1 MSDLNKLVPDPTKRY
16 NPLIKPTDAAWK
28 EVEYTFRRMLDR
40 PTLTIKQVLDDHF
53 TPHERKLFLPAVEP
67 RSLRECQED
76 STRRYRALLAGR
88 FKGHFPSLATK
99 FAMLYFGLPV
109 EPALSQFAQLSKPSF
124 EIDDWQQLHE
134 AEVSP
139 PLHFLTAH
147 DRRNFGYDHLRGTE
161 APYST
166 IPVPA
171 ARFRGHSGVTGV
183 AQDDSESQGLNL
195 RGGGNDDDDD
205 DDEEMPDLH
214 HHPRASIQPIPETP
228 YVESSGYLGR
238 RTPPAQVLPQSTPSI
253 SSTKHIIRNDELPD
267 LQHHPRTFIP
277 PIPETPYV
285 ESSGYQP
292 RQRPPPKATP
302 TISSGKPRVSSAA
315 TPSRL
320 EVPTPAGVPGGRY
333 QTAASKILP
342 ARAPGSSAST
352 PATTRPTS
360 VPRGSSNNPTFG
372 PGTST
377 SAIGTGLG
385 STRLPGFGSSSHQV
399 PSTSNP
405 VSNPASFAIGTGL
418 NNQPVR
424 ANSSQGLPG
433 SSSIVAATGSSQGRT
448 PATQHFKLS
457 SVAGTGRGK
466 ASRTPGFAPPSMPS
480 TSNNQE
486 SASAYSGYGDPTP
499 RSPAKNLAELFGF
512 QGRVTFNAA
521 NLSTLEQAS
530 RKLLSLKQRDQS
542 DMVLDHMNRKDK
554 SVVRSFNT
562 KIPLPS
568 TGDLAN
574 YVNEQS
580 KTNQDCVWFVRR
592 QGETTPTH
600 WAPTDS
606 DYTNDMVRLSRTN
619 DFGGS
624 DFAYYTVPRRGVFF
638 GAESQSH
645 ALPSTFP
652 WGANQ
657 YMPFLTTAQ
666 EVLIGRPQIPGGSH
680 CDIVLSGEHDF
691 QKSYQNHWYGGL
703 EIDYYFWLAMH
714 PHIIRRTPTNIRSEA
729 LPEDSVVFYLPG
741 SRLNA
746 STRELRKC
754 SHKAGAKDP
763 YEDALRTIENFMRVS
778 HMPVKASK
786 YRIWRGTDFFSHII
800 YPTRA
805 ERRPAEWHHLDQ
817 TARQQDQQNLSRFI
831 TDSVNDERE
840 PCRLFVIQPVDGD
853 VTCRMV
859 SQEWNNGH
867 QDFNVDSHAMATFKS
882 KVRKLYEGCP
892 NIEYDPEKHSIL
904 LQPLIPRKFANDWNP
919 APFILRP
926 NDPDNQLAIIRRR
939 IIAEEV
945 QISILQDDKLD
956 FVKQLDRSE
965 WGPRYGDVTRFRDEL
980 GLPLISLARE
990 DFPHPPDERPEQR
1003 VPEENAREKTWS
1015 KQPSVFD
1022 RGIYN
1027 PSIPINAPPIEA
1039 IMRTGG
1045 SDTNLYLFNKNVLTA
1060 TEQRDLQELGWKYRN
1075 MILDRQNGC
1084 PFEKCKYDYRQGK
1097 DVEFVQHLK
1106 ESHVDN
1112 KCPWCDV
1119 QLFTHWTSQQREE
1132 HIKEKHAAQ
1141 LRKILNMPD
1150 PRSATR
1156 KPTVAQSTSE
1166 DLCAIPS
1173 TILGRLQPPKGPLP
1187 KLRPPPKAN
1196 GKESEYRYCDRCGRD
1211 HHVLNDRDERDHHDR
1226 TCVPHAEAVGRCT
1239 FCETCGDAVWN
1250 NKEVRDEFAPYDEY
1264 PHRCRGTSHPKKP
1277 FCNKCG
1283 FSLRKLSDEKIDR
1296 HRHHCGGFF
1305 AHVGCFCPYC
1315 QKNFVVDGK
1324 QEEIETIKKHII
1336 DCPDKKPPNIT
1347 PFEIYPEGYW
1357 KDRDQPTDPLYI
1369 GSNATR
1375 DLVRRQPRRPA
1386 PNRFLS
1392 YPLVWHDKPGPS
1404 PVQDPPAEC
1413 TIRGCLEPLFGL
1425 TPSEVLVHYETKH
1438 GGMPLK
1444 QCPLCR
1450 LDFRVPEEERKANEN
1465 LPEIQARIFQVRH
1478 MECHVYELWKIL
1490 EDKDIPHIPQ
1500 REPFGPGHSMWDPD
1514 NERAVDRRDKRCPY
1528 FERCGAM
1535 VGFMNQRQLNHHMET
1550 AHGAEDF
1557 VIGRQ
1562 PNREAELARL
1572 REERKK
1578 QRIREGKQPI
1588 PGTNTGAQSG
1598 PPGTASTD
1606 TGLFEQP
1613 DNSRPGGRR
1622 DVNRP
1627 QESQPVTDPMQGV
1640 EIGESQ
1646 IPPSGQRTPPITPYG
1661 PREGQGA
1668 NTGGHSGDISG
1679 GGGGNDGGG
1688 SNSNPPKVVDPTTTK
1703 PVTTKP
1709 TPSKP
1714 VPSKPVPSKP
1724 TPSKP
1729 VPTKPTP
1736 SRPTPSKP
1744 TPSKPIPSQPTSEP
1758 TLKPPAKPRPPTRP
1772 KPVGPVPVPR
1782 NDVPTSGFVPD
1793 DDMYCSRCFR
1803 KAPKRG
1809 PRGIKRGD
1817 PDRQAQVDAHSDP
1830 NRSCRI
1836 PAKEGMFEV
1845 DEEDWPILPSRVG
1858 WIKQPKQVRLS
1869 KLKADFLDEHPE
1881 LAKTMCPTDGSKRT
1895 NLTWQHDPN
1904 HNDNKDNW
1912 RLPFPGDDDDG
1923 EDDEDE
1929 DEDGVNQ
1936 DADGNFIND
1945 EEDDGEGEEY
1955 YEEVDD
1961 ADGNETIRRK
1971 TRGVRSMG
1979 LPRDET
1985 WKDTGEEDDLSVAD
1999 SSELV
2004 PETASGDEAPSNT
2017 GDKRKRDETDAQ
2029 GRAGSPKKTRVAEDE
2044 DELGDA

>member
-1 MSDLNKLVPDPTKRY
+1 MSDLNKLVLDPTKRY

-124 EIDDWQQLHE
+124 EIDDWEQLHE

-147 DRRNFGYDHLRGTE
+147 DRRNFGYDHLRG
-161 APYST
+161 
-166 IPVPA
+166 
-171 ARFRGHSGVTGV
+171 SG
-183 AQDDSESQGLNL
+183 LY
-195 RGGGNDDDDD
+195 
-205 DDEEMPDLH
+205 P
-214 HHPRASIQPIPETP
+214 
-228 YVESSGYLGR
+228 
-238 RTPPAQVLPQSTPSI
+238 
-253 SSTKHIIRNDELPD
+253 
-267 LQHHPRTFIP
+267 
-277 PIPETPYV
+277 
-285 ESSGYQP
+285 
-292 RQRPPPKATP
+292 
-302 TISSGKPRVSSAA
+302 
-315 TPSRL
+315 
-320 EVPTPAGVPGGRY
+320 
-333 QTAASKILP
+333 KIL
-342 ARAPGSSAST
+342 
-352 PATTRPTS
+352 
-360 VPRGSSNNPTFG
+360 
-372 PGTST
+372 
-377 SAIGTGLG
+377 
-385 STRLPGFGSSSHQV
+385 
-399 PSTSNP
+399 
-405 VSNPASFAIGTGL
+405 
-418 NNQPVR
+418 
-424 ANSSQGLPG
+424 
-433 SSSIVAATGSSQGRT
+433 
-448 PATQHFKLS
+448 
-457 SVAGTGRGK
+457 
-466 ASRTPGFAPPSMPS
+466 
-480 TSNNQE
+480 QE
-486 SASAYSGYGDPTP
+486 SASAYTGYGDPTP
-499 RSPAKNLAELFGF
+499 RSPAKNLAKLFGF
-512 QGRVTFNAA
+512 QGRVTFDAA

-530 RKLLSLKQRDQS
+530 RKLLSLKQRDKS

-574 YVNEQS
+574 YVDEQS

-606 DYTNDMVRLSRTN
+606 DYTNRMVRLSRTN

-680 CDIVLSGEHDF
+680 YDIVLSGEHDF

-714 PHIIRRTPTNIRSEA
+714 PHVIRKTPTNITSEV

-754 SHKAGAKDP
+754 SHKAGASDP
-763 YEDALRTIENFMRVS
+763 YEDALRTMENLMRVS
-778 HMPVKASK
+778 HMP
-786 YRIWRGTDFFSHII
+786 
-800 YPTRA
+800 
-805 ERRPAEWHHLDQ
+805 
-817 TARQQDQQNLSRFI
+817 DQQNLSRFI

-926 NDPDNQLAIIRRR
+926 NDPDNQLAMIRRR

-990 DFPHPPDERPEQR
+990 DFPHPTDERPQQR

-1119 QLFTHWTSQQREE
+1119 QLFTHWTFQQREE

-1156 KPTVAQSTSE
+1156 KPTVPQSTSE
-1166 DLCAIPS
+1166 DLRAIPS

-1187 KLRPPPKAN
+1187 KLSPPPKAN

-1211 HHVLNDRDERDHHDR
+1211 HQVLNDRDERDHHDR

-1250 NKEVRDEFAPYDEY
+1250 NIEVRDEFAPYDEY
-1264 PHRCRGTSHPKKP
+1264 PHRCRGTSHSKKP

-1296 HRHHCGGFF
+1296 HRQHCGGFF
-1305 AHVGCFCPYC
+1305 AHLGCFCPYC

-1392 YPLVWHDKPGPS
+1392 YPLAWHDKPGPS

-1444 QCPLCR
+1444 RCPLCR

-1465 LPEIQARIFQVRH
+1465 LPEIQARIFQVKH

-1528 FERCGAM
+1528 FEKCGAM

-1588 PGTNTGAQSG
+1588 PGANTGAQSG
-1598 PPGTASTD
+1598 TSGTASTG

-1613 DNSRPGGRR
+1613 DNSRPGGR
-1622 DVNRP
+1622 

-1646 IPPSGQRTPPITPYG
+1646 IPPSGQRTPP
-1661 PREGQGA
+1661 
-1668 NTGGHSGDISG
+1668 
-1679 GGGGNDGGG
+1679 
-1688 SNSNPPKVVDPTTTK
+1688 
-1703 PVTTKP
+1703 
-1709 TPSKP
+1709 
-1714 VPSKPVPSKP
+1714 
-1724 TPSKP
+1724 
-1729 VPTKPTP
+1729 
-1736 SRPTPSKP
+1736 
-1744 TPSKPIPSQPTSEP
+1744 
-1758 TLKPPAKPRPPTRP
+1758 PRPPTRP
-1772 KPVGPVPVPR
+1772 KPVGPVPVP
-1782 NDVPTSGFVPD
+1782 DVPTSGFVPD

-1836 PAKEGMFEV
+1836 PAKEGVFEV
-1845 DEEDWPILPSRVG
+1845 DEEDWPVLPSRVG

-1881 LAKTMCPTDGSKRT
+1881 LAKTMCPIDGSKRT

-1912 RLPFPGDDDDG
+1912 RLPFPGEDDDG
-1923 EDDEDE
+1923 DVDEDEDEDE
-1929 DEDGVNQ
+1929 DEDGVNE

-1945 EEDDGEGEEY
+1945 EEDDDEDEEY
-1955 YEEVDD
+1955 YEEVED
-1961 ADGNETIRRK
+1961 ADGNKTMRRK
-1971 TRGVRSMG
+1971 TRRVRSMG

-2017 GDKRKRDETDAQ
+2017 GDKRKRDENDAQ

>member
-124 EIDDWQQLHE
+124 EIDDWEQLHE

-166 IPVPA
+166 IPVPS

-205 DDEEMPDLH
+205 DDDEEMPDLY
-214 HHPRASIQPIPETP
+214 HHPRASVPPIPETP

-253 SSTKHIIRNDELPD
+253 LSTKHIIRNDELRD
-267 LQHHPRTFIP
+267 LQHHPRTSIP

-333 QTAASKILP
+333 QTAASTILP

-352 PATTRPTS
+352 PATARPTS

-385 STRLPGFGSSSHQV
+385 STRLPGVGSSSHQV
-399 PSTSNP
+399 PPTSNP

-433 SSSIVAATGSSQGRT
+433 SSSIVAATGGSQGRT
-448 PATQHFKLS
+448 PATQHFKPS

-466 ASRTPGFAPPSMPS
+466 ASRTPGFAPPSMPNAS
-480 TSNNQE
+480 DNQE

-512 QGRVTFNAA
+512 QGRVTFDAA

-568 TGDLAN
+568 TGDLVN

-606 DYTNDMVRLSRTN
+606 DYTNHMVRLSRTN

-680 CDIVLSGEHDF
+680 CDIVLSGEHEF

-714 PHIIRRTPTNIRSEA
+714 PHVIRRTPTNITSEA

-763 YEDALRTIENFMRVS
+763 YEDALRTMENLMRVS

-926 NDPDNQLAIIRRR
+926 NDPDNQLAMIRRR

-990 DFPHPPDERPEQR
+990 DFPHPPDERPEKR
-1003 VPEENAREKTWS
+1003 VHEENAREKTWS

-1097 DVEFVQHLK
+1097 DVEFVRHLK

-1119 QLFTHWTSQQREE
+1119 QLFTHWTLQQREE
-1132 HIKEKHAAQ
+1132 HMKEKHAAQ

-1150 PRSATR
+1150 PRPATR

-1166 DLCAIPS
+1166 DLYAIPS

-1187 KLRPPPKAN
+1187 KLSPPPRAN

-1264 PHRCRGTSHPKKP
+1264 PHRCRGTSHSKKP

-1296 HRHHCGGFF
+1296 HRQHCGGFF

-1324 QEEIETIKKHII
+1324 QEDIETIKKHII

-1357 KDRDQPTDPLYI
+1357 KDSDQPTDPLYI

-1392 YPLVWHDKPGPS
+1392 YPLAWHDKPGPS

-1646 IPPSGQRTPPITPYG
+1646 IPPSGQRTPPYG
-1661 PREGQGA
+1661 PRECQGA
-1668 NTGGHSGDISG
+1668 NTGGHSGGISG

-1688 SNSNPPKVVDPTTTK
+1688 SSSNPPKVVDPSTTK

-1714 VPSKPVPSKP
+1714 VPSKPTPSKP
-1724 TPSKP
+1724 TPSKPVLTKP

-1744 TPSKPIPSQPTSEP
+1744 TSSQPTSEP
-1758 TLKPPAKPRPPTRP
+1758 TVKPPAKPRPPTRP

-1836 PAKEGMFEV
+1836 PAKEGTFEV
-1845 DEEDWPILPSRVG
+1845 DEEDWPVLPSRVG
-1858 WIKQPKQVRLS
+1858 WIKQPKNVRLS

-1929 DEDGVNQ
+1929 DEDGVNEN
-1936 DADGNFIND
+1936 ADGNFIND
-1945 EEDDGEGEEY
+1945 EEDDDEDEEY
-1955 YEEVDD
+1955 YEEVED
-1961 ADGNETIRRK
+1961 ADGNKTIRRK

-1985 WKDTGEEDDLSVAD
+1985 WKDTGEEDDLSVAN
-1999 SSELV
+1999 SSDLV

-2029 GRAGSPKKTRVAEDE
+2029 GRAGSPKKTRVVEDE

>member
-124 EIDDWQQLHE
+124 EIDDWGQLHE

-147 DRRNFGYDHLRGTE
+147 DRRNFGYDHLRGKE

-171 ARFRGHSGVTGV
+171 ARFRGHSSVTGV

-195 RGGGNDDDDD
+195 RGG
-205 DDEEMPDLH
+205 
-214 HHPRASIQPIPETP
+214 
-228 YVESSGYLGR
+228 
-238 RTPPAQVLPQSTPSI
+238 
-253 SSTKHIIRNDELPD
+253 
-267 LQHHPRTFIP
+267 
-277 PIPETPYV
+277 
-285 ESSGYQP
+285 
-292 RQRPPPKATP
+292 
-302 TISSGKPRVSSAA
+302 
-315 TPSRL
+315 
-320 EVPTPAGVPGGRY
+320 
-333 QTAASKILP
+333 
-342 ARAPGSSAST
+342 
-352 PATTRPTS
+352 
-360 VPRGSSNNPTFG
+360 
-372 PGTST
+372 
-377 SAIGTGLG
+377 
-385 STRLPGFGSSSHQV
+385 
-399 PSTSNP
+399 
-405 VSNPASFAIGTGL
+405 
-418 NNQPVR
+418 
-424 ANSSQGLPG
+424 
-433 SSSIVAATGSSQGRT
+433 
-448 PATQHFKLS
+448 
-457 SVAGTGRGK
+457 
-466 ASRTPGFAPPSMPS
+466 
-480 TSNNQE
+480 
-486 SASAYSGYGDPTP
+486 ASAYSGYGDPTP

-512 QGRVTFNAA
+512 QGRVTFDAA

-574 YVNEQS
+574 YVNEQT

-606 DYTNDMVRLSRTN
+606 DYTNHMVRLSRTN

-624 DFAYYTVPRRGVFF
+624 DFAYYAVPRRGVFF

-645 ALPSTFP
+645 TLPSTFP

-714 PHIIRRTPTNIRSEA
+714 PHVIRRTPTNITSEA
-729 LPEDSVVFYLPG
+729 LPEDSIVFYLPG

-763 YEDALRTIENFMRVS
+763 YEDALRTMENLMRVS
-778 HMPVKASK
+778 HMPVKASQ

-805 ERRPAEWHHLDQ
+805 ERKPAEWHHLDQ

-831 TDSVNDERE
+831 TDSVSDERE

-892 NIEYDPEKHSIL
+892 NIDYDPEKHSIL

-926 NDPDNQLAIIRRR
+926 NDPDNQLAMIRRR

-990 DFPHPPDERPEQR
+990 NFPHPPDERPEQR

-1150 PRSATR
+1150 PRSVTR

-1187 KLRPPPKAN
+1187 KLSPPPKAN

-1264 PHRCRGTSHPKKP
+1264 PHRCRGTSHSKKP

-1296 HRHHCGGFF
+1296 HRQHCGGFF

-1392 YPLVWHDKPGPS
+1392 YPLAWHDKPGPS

-1557 VIGRQ
+1557 VI
-1562 PNREAELARL
+1562 
-1572 REERKK
+1572 
-1578 QRIREGKQPI
+1578 
-1588 PGTNTGAQSG
+1588 
-1598 PPGTASTD
+1598 
-1606 TGLFEQP
+1606 
-1613 DNSRPGGRR
+1613 
-1622 DVNRP
+1622 
-1627 QESQPVTDPMQGV
+1627 
-1640 EIGESQ
+1640 
-1646 IPPSGQRTPPITPYG
+1646 
-1661 PREGQGA
+1661 
-1668 NTGGHSGDISG
+1668 
-1679 GGGGNDGGG
+1679 
-1688 SNSNPPKVVDPTTTK
+1688 
-1703 PVTTKP
+1703 
-1709 TPSKP
+1709 
-1714 VPSKPVPSKP
+1714 
-1724 TPSKP
+1724 
-1729 VPTKPTP
+1729 
-1736 SRPTPSKP
+1736 
-1744 TPSKPIPSQPTSEP
+1744 
-1758 TLKPPAKPRPPTRP
+1758 AKPRPPTRP

-1904 HNDNKDNW
+1904 HNDNKGNW
-1912 RLPFPGDDDDG
+1912 RLPFPGDDEDD

-1929 DEDGVNQ
+1929 DEDGVNA

-1945 EEDDGEGEEY
+1945 EEDDDEDEEY
-1955 YEEVDD
+1955 YEEVED
-1961 ADGNETIRRK
+1961 ADGNKTIRRK

-2029 GRAGSPKKTRVAEDE
+2029 GRAGSTKKTRVAEDE

>member
-1 MSDLNKLVPDPTKRY
+1 
-16 NPLIKPTDAAWK
+16 
-28 EVEYTFRRMLDR
+28 
-40 PTLTIKQVLDDHF
+40 
-53 TPHERKLFLPAVEP
+53 
-67 RSLRECQED
+67 
-76 STRRYRALLAGR
+76 
-88 FKGHFPSLATK
+88 
-99 FAMLYFGLPV
+99 
-109 EPALSQFAQLSKPSF
+109 
-124 EIDDWQQLHE
+124 
-134 AEVSP
+134 
-139 PLHFLTAH
+139 
-147 DRRNFGYDHLRGTE
+147 
-161 APYST
+161 
-166 IPVPA
+166 
-171 ARFRGHSGVTGV
+171 
-183 AQDDSESQGLNL
+183 
-195 RGGGNDDDDD
+195 
-205 DDEEMPDLH
+205 MP
-214 HHPRASIQPIPETP
+214 
-228 YVESSGYLGR
+228 
-238 RTPPAQVLPQSTPSI
+238 
-253 SSTKHIIRNDELPD
+253 N
-267 LQHHPRTFIP
+267 
-277 PIPETPYV
+277 
-285 ESSGYQP
+285 
-292 RQRPPPKATP
+292 
-302 TISSGKPRVSSAA
+302 
-315 TPSRL
+315 
-320 EVPTPAGVPGGRY
+320 
-333 QTAASKILP
+333 
-342 ARAPGSSAST
+342 
-352 PATTRPTS
+352 
-360 VPRGSSNNPTFG
+360 
-372 PGTST
+372 
-377 SAIGTGLG
+377 
-385 STRLPGFGSSSHQV
+385 
-399 PSTSNP
+399 
-405 VSNPASFAIGTGL
+405 
-418 NNQPVR
+418 
-424 ANSSQGLPG
+424 
-433 SSSIVAATGSSQGRT
+433 
-448 PATQHFKLS
+448 
-457 SVAGTGRGK
+457 
-466 ASRTPGFAPPSMPS
+466 
-480 TSNNQE
+480 TSNNQD

-512 QGRVTFNAA
+512 QGRVTFDAA

-606 DYTNDMVRLSRTN
+606 DYTNHMVRLSRTN

-657 YMPFLTTAQ
+657 YMPFLITAQ

-714 PHIIRRTPTNIRSEA
+714 PHVIGRTPTNITSEL

-754 SHKAGAKDP
+754 SHKAGANDP
-763 YEDALRTIENFMRVS
+763 YEDALRTMENLMRVS

-800 YPTRA
+800 YPSRG

-892 NIEYDPEKHSIL
+892 NIEYDPEKHSVL
-904 LQPLIPRKFANDWNP
+904 LQPLIPKKFADDWNP

-926 NDPDNQLAIIRRR
+926 NDPDNQLAMIRRR

-990 DFPHPPDERPEQR
+990 GFPHPPDERPEQR

-1060 TEQRDLQELGWKYRN
+1060 TEQRDVQELGWKYRN

-1106 ESHVDN
+1106 ESHIDN

-1187 KLRPPPKAN
+1187 RLSPPPKAN

-1226 TCVPHAEAVGRCT
+1226 TCVPHAQAVGRCT

-1264 PHRCRGTSHPKKP
+1264 PHRCRGTSHSKKP

-1296 HRHHCGGFF
+1296 HRQHCGGFF

-1324 QEEIETIKKHII
+1324 QEEIETIKKHIM

-1392 YPLVWHDKPGPS
+1392 YPLAWHDKPGPS

-1535 VGFMNQRQLNHHMET
+1535 VGFMKQRQLNHHMET

-1613 DNSRPGGRR
+1613 DDSRPGGRR

-1640 EIGESQ
+1640 EIVESQ

-1714 VPSKPVPSKP
+1714 VPSKP
-1724 TPSKP
+1724 TPS
-1729 VPTKPTP
+1729 KPTP

-1744 TPSKPIPSQPTSEP
+1744 ISSHPTSEP

-1772 KPVGPVPVPR
+1772 KPVGPVPVPS
-1782 NDVPTSGFVPD
+1782 NDVATSGFVPD

-1936 DADGNFIND
+1936 DAEGNFIND
-1945 EEDDGEGEEY
+1945 EEDDGEDEEY

-1961 ADGNETIRRK
+1961 ADGNKTIRRK

>member
-1 MSDLNKLVPDPTKRY
+1 MSDLNKLVLDPTKRY

-53 TPHERKLFLPAVEP
+53 TLHERKLFLPAVEP

-124 EIDDWQQLHE
+124 EIDDWEQLHE
-134 AEVSP
+134 AQVSP

-171 ARFRGHSGVTGV
+171 ARFRGHSGVVGV

-195 RGGGNDDDDD
+195 RGGG
-205 DDEEMPDLH
+205 
-214 HHPRASIQPIPETP
+214 
-228 YVESSGYLGR
+228 
-238 RTPPAQVLPQSTPSI
+238 
-253 SSTKHIIRNDELPD
+253 
-267 LQHHPRTFIP
+267 
-277 PIPETPYV
+277 
-285 ESSGYQP
+285 
-292 RQRPPPKATP
+292 
-302 TISSGKPRVSSAA
+302 
-315 TPSRL
+315 
-320 EVPTPAGVPGGRY
+320 
-333 QTAASKILP
+333 
-342 ARAPGSSAST
+342 
-352 PATTRPTS
+352 
-360 VPRGSSNNPTFG
+360 
-372 PGTST
+372 
-377 SAIGTGLG
+377 
-385 STRLPGFGSSSHQV
+385 
-399 PSTSNP
+399 
-405 VSNPASFAIGTGL
+405 
-418 NNQPVR
+418 
-424 ANSSQGLPG
+424 
-433 SSSIVAATGSSQGRT
+433 
-448 PATQHFKLS
+448 
-457 SVAGTGRGK
+457 TGRGK
-466 ASRTPGFAPPSMPS
+466 ASRTPGLAPPSMPN

-486 SASAYSGYGDPTP
+486 SASAYTGYGDPTP
-499 RSPAKNLAELFGF
+499 RSPAKNLAKLFGF
-512 QGRVTFNAA
+512 QGRVTFDAA

-530 RKLLSLKQRDQS
+530 RKLLSLKQRDKS

-574 YVNEQS
+574 YVDEQS

-606 DYTNDMVRLSRTN
+606 DYTNRMVRLSRTN

-680 CDIVLSGEHDF
+680 YDIVLSGEHDF
-691 QKSYQNHWYGGL
+691 QKSYQNHW
-703 EIDYYFWLAMH
+703 
-714 PHIIRRTPTNIRSEA
+714 
-729 LPEDSVVFYLPG
+729 
-741 SRLNA
+741 
-746 STRELRKC
+746 
-754 SHKAGAKDP
+754 
-763 YEDALRTIENFMRVS
+763 
-778 HMPVKASK
+778 
-786 YRIWRGTDFFSHII
+786 
-800 YPTRA
+800 
-805 ERRPAEWHHLDQ
+805 
-817 TARQQDQQNLSRFI
+817 QQDQQNLSRFI

-904 LQPLIPRKFANDWNP
+904 LQPLIPRKFANNWNP

-926 NDPDNQLAIIRRR
+926 NDPDNQLAMIRRR

-990 DFPHPPDERPEQR
+990 DFPHPPDERPQQR

-1039 IMRTGG
+1039 IMRMGG

-1112 KCPWCDV
+1112 KCPWCDL
-1119 QLFTHWTSQQREE
+1119 QLFTHWTFQQREE

-1150 PRSATR
+1150 PSSATR
-1156 KPTVAQSTSE
+1156 KPTVPQPTSE
-1166 DLCAIPS
+1166 DLRAIPS

-1187 KLRPPPKAN
+1187 KLSPPPKAN

-1211 HHVLNDRDERDHHDR
+1211 HQVLNDRDERDHHDR

-1250 NKEVRDEFAPYDEY
+1250 NIEVRDEFAPYDEY
-1264 PHRCRGTSHPKKP
+1264 PHRCRGTSHSKKP

-1296 HRHHCGGFF
+1296 HRQHCGGFF
-1305 AHVGCFCPYC
+1305 AHLGCFCPYC

-1392 YPLVWHDKPGPS
+1392 YPLAWHDKPGPS

-1444 QCPLCR
+1444 RCPLCR
-1450 LDFRVPEEERKANEN
+1450 LDFRVPDEERKANEN
-1465 LPEIQARIFQVRH
+1465 LPEIQARIFQVKH

-1528 FERCGAM
+1528 FEKCGAM

-1557 VIGRQ
+1557 VI
-1562 PNREAELARL
+1562 
-1572 REERKK
+1572 
-1578 QRIREGKQPI
+1578 
-1588 PGTNTGAQSG
+1588 
-1598 PPGTASTD
+1598 
-1606 TGLFEQP
+1606 
-1613 DNSRPGGRR
+1613 
-1622 DVNRP
+1622 
-1627 QESQPVTDPMQGV
+1627 
-1640 EIGESQ
+1640 
-1646 IPPSGQRTPPITPYG
+1646 
-1661 PREGQGA
+1661 
-1668 NTGGHSGDISG
+1668 
-1679 GGGGNDGGG
+1679 
-1688 SNSNPPKVVDPTTTK
+1688 
-1703 PVTTKP
+1703 
-1709 TPSKP
+1709 
-1714 VPSKPVPSKP
+1714 
-1724 TPSKP
+1724 
-1729 VPTKPTP
+1729 
-1736 SRPTPSKP
+1736 
-1744 TPSKPIPSQPTSEP
+1744 
-1758 TLKPPAKPRPPTRP
+1758 AKPRPPTRP
-1772 KPVGPVPVPR
+1772 KPFGPVPVP
-1782 NDVPTSGFVPD
+1782 DVPTSGFVPD

-1845 DEEDWPILPSRVG
+1845 DEEDWPVLPSRVG

-1881 LAKTMCPTDGSKRT
+1881 LAKTMCPIDGSKRT

-1912 RLPFPGDDDDG
+1912 RLPFPGEDDDG
-1923 EDDEDE
+1923 DVDEDE
-1929 DEDGVNQ
+1929 DEDGVNE
-1936 DADGNFIND
+1936 DADGNFIDD
-1945 EEDDGEGEEY
+1945 EEDDDEDEEY
-1955 YEEVDD
+1955 YEEVED
-1961 ADGNETIRRK
+1961 ADGNKTMRRK
-1971 TRGVRSMG
+1971 TRRVRSMG

-2017 GDKRKRDETDAQ
+2017 GDKRKRDENDAQ

>member
-124 EIDDWQQLHE
+124 EIDDWEQLHE

-171 ARFRGHSGVTGV
+171 ARFRGHSGVTGI

-195 RGGGNDDDDD
+195 RGG
-205 DDEEMPDLH
+205 
-214 HHPRASIQPIPETP
+214 
-228 YVESSGYLGR
+228 
-238 RTPPAQVLPQSTPSI
+238 
-253 SSTKHIIRNDELPD
+253 
-267 LQHHPRTFIP
+267 
-277 PIPETPYV
+277 
-285 ESSGYQP
+285 
-292 RQRPPPKATP
+292 
-302 TISSGKPRVSSAA
+302 
-315 TPSRL
+315 
-320 EVPTPAGVPGGRY
+320 
-333 QTAASKILP
+333 
-342 ARAPGSSAST
+342 
-352 PATTRPTS
+352 
-360 VPRGSSNNPTFG
+360 
-372 PGTST
+372 
-377 SAIGTGLG
+377 
-385 STRLPGFGSSSHQV
+385 
-399 PSTSNP
+399 
-405 VSNPASFAIGTGL
+405 
-418 NNQPVR
+418 
-424 ANSSQGLPG
+424 
-433 SSSIVAATGSSQGRT
+433 
-448 PATQHFKLS
+448 
-457 SVAGTGRGK
+457 
-466 ASRTPGFAPPSMPS
+466 
-480 TSNNQE
+480 
-486 SASAYSGYGDPTP
+486 ASAYSGYGDPTP

-512 QGRVTFNAA
+512 QGRVTFDAA

-554 SVVRSFNT
+554 SVVRSFNA

-574 YVNEQS
+574 YVNEQT

-606 DYTNDMVRLSRTN
+606 DYTNHMVRLSRTN

-624 DFAYYTVPRRGVFF
+624 DFAYYAVPRRGVFF

-645 ALPSTFP
+645 TLPSTFP

-703 EIDYYFWLAMH
+703 EVDYYFWLAMH
-714 PHIIRRTPTNIRSEA
+714 PHVIRRTPTNITSEA
-729 LPEDSVVFYLPG
+729 LPEDSIVFYLPG

-763 YEDALRTIENFMRVS
+763 YEDALRTMENLMRVS
-778 HMPVKASK
+778 HMPVKASQ

-805 ERRPAEWHHLDQ
+805 ERKPAEWHHLDQ

-831 TDSVNDERE
+831 TDSVSDERE

-919 APFILRP
+919 APFLLRP
-926 NDPDNQLAIIRRR
+926 NDPDNQLAMIRRR

-990 DFPHPPDERPEQR
+990 NFPHPPDERPEQR

-1187 KLRPPPKAN
+1187 KLSPPPKAN

-1211 HHVLNDRDERDHHDR
+1211 HHVLNDKDEREHHDR

-1239 FCETCGDAVWN
+1239 FCETCGDAVWD

-1264 PHRCRGTSHPKKP
+1264 PHRCRGTSHSKKP

-1296 HRHHCGGFF
+1296 HRQHCGGFF

-1375 DLVRRQPRRPA
+1375 DLVRQQPRRPA

-1392 YPLVWHDKPGPS
+1392 YPLAWHDKPGPS

-1557 VIGRQ
+1557 VI
-1562 PNREAELARL
+1562 
-1572 REERKK
+1572 
-1578 QRIREGKQPI
+1578 
-1588 PGTNTGAQSG
+1588 
-1598 PPGTASTD
+1598 
-1606 TGLFEQP
+1606 
-1613 DNSRPGGRR
+1613 
-1622 DVNRP
+1622 
-1627 QESQPVTDPMQGV
+1627 
-1640 EIGESQ
+1640 
-1646 IPPSGQRTPPITPYG
+1646 
-1661 PREGQGA
+1661 
-1668 NTGGHSGDISG
+1668 
-1679 GGGGNDGGG
+1679 
-1688 SNSNPPKVVDPTTTK
+1688 
-1703 PVTTKP
+1703 
-1709 TPSKP
+1709 
-1714 VPSKPVPSKP
+1714 
-1724 TPSKP
+1724 
-1729 VPTKPTP
+1729 
-1736 SRPTPSKP
+1736 
-1744 TPSKPIPSQPTSEP
+1744 
-1758 TLKPPAKPRPPTRP
+1758 AKPRPPTRP

-1817 PDRQAQVDAHSDP
+1817 PDRQTQVDAHSDP

-1904 HNDNKDNW
+1904 HNDNKGNW

-1929 DEDGVNQ
+1929 DEDGVNA

-1945 EEDDGEGEEY
+1945 EEDDDEDEEY
-1955 YEEVDD
+1955 YEEVED
-1961 ADGNETIRRK
+1961 ADGNKTIRRK

>member
-1 MSDLNKLVPDPTKRY
+1 MSDSGKLELDPTKRY

-28 EVEYTFRRMLDR
+28 EVEHTFRRMLDR
-40 PTLTIKQVLDDHF
+40 PTLTIKEVLDDHF

-67 RSLRECQED
+67 PSLRECQED
-76 STRRYRALLAGR
+76 STKRYRALLVGR
-88 FKGHFPSLATK
+88 FKGHPPSLAIK

-124 EIDDWQQLHE
+124 EIDDWEQLHE

-171 ARFRGHSGVTGV
+171 AQLRGHSGVTGF
-183 AQDDSESQGLNL
+183 AQDDSESHGLNL
-195 RGGGNDDDDD
+195 RGGGNDDDDEGMPDQYDAESHGLNLRGGGNDD
-205 DDEEMPDLH
+205 DDEEMQDLC
-214 HHPRASIQPIPETP
+214 HHPRPSIPYIPETP
-228 YVESSGYLGR
+228 YVESSGYQGR
-238 RTPPAQVLPQSTPSI
+238 RTPPAQVLPQYAPSI
-253 SSTKHIIRNDELPD
+253 SSTKHIFRNDELPD
-267 LQHHPRTFIP
+267 LQHHPQTSIP

-292 RQRPPPKATP
+292 KQRPPPKPTP
-302 TISSGKPRVSSAA
+302 AISSGNRSVSSAA
-315 TPSRL
+315 PPSTL
-320 EVPTPAGVPGGRY
+320 GVPPAPGLPGDRY
-333 QTAASKILP
+333 PTASSTILP
-342 ARAPGSSAST
+342 ARAPGSSASIS
-352 PATTRPTS
+352 ATTRPIS
-360 VPRGSSNNPTFG
+360 VPRGPSTNPAFG
-372 PGTST
+372 PSTST
-377 SAIGTGLG
+377 SAIGTGLDR
-385 STRLPGFGSSSHQV
+385 TRLPAVGNSSHQV
-399 PSTSNP
+399 PPNSNFI
-405 VSNPASFAIGTGL
+405 SNPASAIGTGL
-418 NNQPVR
+418 NNQPSRV
-424 ANSSQGLPG
+424 NSSHGLPG
-433 SSSIVAATGSSQGRT
+433 SSSIVATTGSSQGRT
-448 PATQHFKLS
+448 HATQHFKPS
-457 SVAGTGRGK
+457 YVVGTGGGNV
-466 ASRTPGFAPPSMPS
+466 SRTPGFAPASMPN

-486 SASAYSGYGDPTP
+486 PVSGYTGYGDPTP
-499 RSPAKNLAELFGF
+499 RSHAKNLAKLYGF

-530 RKLLSLKQRDQS
+530 RKLLSLKKRDQS
-542 DMVLDHMNRKDK
+542 DMKLVHMNRKDK
-554 SVVRSFNT
+554 SIVRSFDT
-562 KIPLPS
+562 KIPLPP

-574 YVNEQS
+574 YVDEQS
-580 KTNQDCVWFVRR
+580 RTNQDCVWFVHR
-592 QGETTPTH
+592 QGEETPTH

-606 DYTNDMVRLSRTN
+606 DYTNHMVRLSRMN
-619 DFGGS
+619 DFGDS

-638 GAESQSH
+638 GADSQSH
-645 ALPSTFP
+645 DLPSTFP

-666 EVLIGRPQIPGGSH
+666 EVLTGRPQIPGGSH
-680 CDIVLSGEHDF
+680 CDVVLSGEHDF

-714 PHIIRRTPTNIRSEA
+714 PHVIRRTPMNITSEA

-741 SRLNA
+741 NRLNA
-746 STRELRKC
+746 TTRELRKC
-754 SHKAGAKDP
+754 SHKVGVNDP
-763 YEDALRTIENFMRVS
+763 YEDALRTIENLMRMS

-786 YRIWRGTDFFSHII
+786 YRIWRGTDFFSHEF
-800 YPTRA
+800 YPTST
-805 ERRPAEWHHLDQ
+805 ERKPAEWHHLDQ

-831 TDSVNDERE
+831 TDSVNDKRE
-840 PCRLFVIQPVDGD
+840 PCRFFVIQPVDGD

-859 SQEWNNGH
+859 CKEWNNGH
-867 QDFNVDSHAMATFKS
+867 QDFGADSHTMATFKS

-892 NIEYDPEKHSIL
+892 NINYDSEKHSIL
-904 LQPLIPRKFANDWNP
+904 LQPLIPRNFASDWNP

-926 NDPDNQLAIIRRR
+926 NDPDNQLAMIRRR

-956 FVKQLDRSE
+956 FVKQLDRSQ

-980 GLPLISLARE
+980 GLPLISLARG
-990 DFPHPPDERPEQR
+990 DFPHPPEERPEQII
-1003 VPEENAREKTWS
+1003 PEENAREKTWA

-1045 SDTNLYLFNKNVLTA
+1045 SEQSLYLFNKNVLTA

-1097 DVEFVQHLK
+1097 DVEFMQHLK
-1106 ESHVDN
+1106 EAHVDN

-1119 QLFTHWTSQQREE
+1119 QLFTHWTFQQREE
-1132 HIKEKHAAQ
+1132 HIKEKHSAQ
-1141 LRKILNMPD
+1141 LRKILDMRD
-1150 PRSATR
+1150 PCPATR
-1156 KPTVAQSTSE
+1156 KPTVPQTTSE
-1166 DLCAIPS
+1166 DLRAIPS
-1173 TILGRLQPPKGPLP
+1173 TILGRLQPPRGPLP

-1211 HHVLNDRDERDHHDR
+1211 HHVLNDRNERDHHDR

-1250 NKEVRDEFAPYDEY
+1250 SKEVRDEFSPYDEY
-1264 PHRCRGTSHPKKP
+1264 PHRCRGTSHSKKP
-1277 FCNKCG
+1277 FCDKCG
-1283 FSLRKLSDEKIDR
+1283 FSLRKLSDENIDR
-1296 HRHHCGGFF
+1296 HRQHCGGFF
-1305 AHVGCFCPYC
+1305 AHLGCFCPYC
-1315 QKNFVVDGK
+1315 QKTFVVDGK
-1324 QEEIETIKKHII
+1324 QEETETIKKHIT
-1336 DCPDKKPPNIT
+1336 DCPAKKPPNIT

-1375 DLVRRQPRRPA
+1375 DLVRRQPLRPA

-1392 YPLVWHDKPGPS
+1392 YPLAWHDKPGPN

-1413 TIRGCLEPLFGL
+1413 TVRGCREPLFGL

-1444 QCPLCR
+1444 KCPLCR

-1465 LPEIQARIFQVRH
+1465 LPEIQARIFQVKH
-1478 MECHVYELWKIL
+1478 MECHVNELWKIL
-1490 EDKDIPHIPQ
+1490 EDKEIPHIPQ

-1514 NERAVDRRDKRCPY
+1514 NERGVDRRDKRCPY
-1528 FERCGAM
+1528 FEKCGAM
-1535 VGFMNQRQLNHHMET
+1535 VGFMNQQQLNHHMDT

-1578 QRIREGKQPI
+1578 QRIREGKQPV
-1588 PGTNTGAQSG
+1588 PGTVREPTVAQPGPSGTPATG
-1598 PPGTASTD
+1598 
-1606 TGLFEQP
+1606 TGLSEQP
-1613 DNSRPGGRR
+1613 DSSRPGGRL

-1627 QESQPVTDPMQGV
+1627 QEPQPATDPMQGI

-1646 IPPSGQRTPPITPYG
+1646 IPAPGQRTPPITPHG

-1668 NTGGHSGDISG
+1668 NTGGQLGDISQG
-1679 GGGGNDGGG
+1679 EVNNNGGG
-1688 SNSNPPKVVDPTTTK
+1688 SSGNPPEVVKPSTMEPTTTK
-1703 PVTTKP
+1703 P
-1709 TPSKP
+1709 PS
-1714 VPSKPVPSKP
+1714 SK
-1724 TPSKP
+1724 
-1729 VPTKPTP
+1729 
-1736 SRPTPSKP
+1736 
-1744 TPSKPIPSQPTSEP
+1744 PTSEP
-1758 TLKPPAKPRPPTRP
+1758 TTKPSAKPRPPTKP
-1772 KPVGPVPVPR
+1772 KPPGPVPVPVPS
-1782 NDVPTSGFVPD
+1782 NEVPTSGFVPD

-1809 PRGIKRGD
+1809 SRTIKRGD

-1836 PAKEGMFEV
+1836 PAKEGAIKFDRNGTPE
-1845 DEEDWPILPSRVG
+1845 LPSRIG
-1858 WIKQPKQVRLS
+1858 WIKKPKHALLS
-1869 KLKADFLDEHPE
+1869 KLKADFLEEHPE
-1881 LAKTMCPTDGSKRT
+1881 LAKTMSPTDGSKRT

-1904 HNDNKDNW
+1904 HDDNKDNW
-1912 RLPFPGDDDDG
+1912 RLPFPVDDDYNG
-1923 EDDEDE
+1923 EADE
-1929 DEDGVNQ
+1929 DEDGNL
-1936 DADGNFIND
+1936 IND
-1945 EEDDGEGEEY
+1945 EEDDDEDEEY
-1955 YEEVDD
+1955 DEEIED
-1961 ADGNETIRRK
+1961 ADGNKTIRRK
-1971 TRGVRSMG
+1971 TRRVRSMG
-1979 LPRDET
+1979 LPRDDT
-1985 WKDTGEEDDLSVAD
+1985 YKDMGEEDDLSVAD

-2004 PETASGDEAPSNT
+2004 PETASGDEAPNNI

-2029 GRAGSPKKTRVAEDE
+2029 GRAGSPKKMRVAEDEDE